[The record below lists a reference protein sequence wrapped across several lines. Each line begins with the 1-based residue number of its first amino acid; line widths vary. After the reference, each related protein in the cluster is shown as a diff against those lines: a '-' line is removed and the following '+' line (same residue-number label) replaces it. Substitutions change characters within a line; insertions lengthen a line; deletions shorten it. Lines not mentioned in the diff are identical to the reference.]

1 MAVAVTR
8 LRAACATACAAALPL
23 ALALGPAAPFAPP
36 TARAQAAGAPA
47 AAASAAATAA
57 PAAASAAELGAEGL
71 SGLRLAGPRSAALI
85 DGRWWPLGSMP
96 RGARLVAVHRQQ
108 VQLRHVNGR
117 FEVLALNPSVATV
130 PANSRV
136 PRGADEPPHTADTR

>member
-36 TARAQAAGAPA
+36 TALAQAAHAPA
-47 AAASAAATAA
+47 AAASAAA

-108 VQLRHVNGR
+108 VQLRHLDGR

-130 PANSRV
+130 PASSRV
-136 PRGADEPPHTADTR
+136 PSGADEPPHTPDTR